1 LKDAAKNILLKIMR
15 LKLLVVILLVGASL
29 VQAQESK
36 NTTPAIQKG
45 STFLNTYLEYFDNV
59 SVFNL
64 NVERGC
70 YPLKPLS
77 LIGGLHMLFASGYR
91 VYAGYPRKTKD
102 TDVLG
107 LGFAGTVRYDLVR
120 VKRSA
125 LFIDASLGF
134 LLCTDKFPPDGTFW
148 NFTQR
153 YTAGVSLKIHK
164 KVNLLMGARHLH
176 VSNAGYKRNPS
187 YDGNGPFAGVMFGF

>member
-1 LKDAAKNILLKIMR
+1 MR
-15 LKLLVVILLVGASL
+15 LKLLVVFLLVGASS
-29 VQAQESK
+29 VQAQELK
-36 NTTPAIQKG
+36 NNTPTIQKG
-45 STFLNTYLEYFDNV
+45 SSFLNTYLEYFDNV
-59 SVFNL
+59 NRNREINVFNL
-64 NVERGC
+64 NVERGY

-77 LIGGLHMLFASGYR
+77 LIGGIHMLFASGYR
-91 VYAGYPRKTKD
+91 VYPVYPRKTKD

-107 LGFAGTVRYDLVR
+107 LGFAGTVRFDLVR
-120 VKRSA
+120 IRRSA

-153 YTAGVSLKIHK
+153 YTVGVSLKIHK
-164 KVNLLMGARHLH
+164 KANLLAGVRHLH